1 MTGDWTTQPGERL
14 TRAQL
19 AARYGGNPRA
29 GRIMASDTTANVLL
43 FSDPVERGRPWE
55 LHDGPASDG
64 TAWSFTGRGP
74 VGDQRLPANR
84 ALWDH
89 LAQGRALRLFLSEG
103 FVPGTRAEVQR
114 YVGEFRVDPDT
125 PYRREREAD
134 RDGVA
139 RWVLVF
145 RLLPVEPIRHPA
157 GRRRAAPAGAPASDV
172 VVARSCNVVAHLDDD
187 LLFLNPALQVDL
199 DNGWGVRTIVL
210 TAGDAGIAEDY
221 WLGREDGLRAAYAHM
236 AGVAD
241 DWESV
246 DAGVPGRGVTVESLV
261 EAPDVQLVFLR
272 LPDGNIDGS
281 GFPSTGRVSLQRLW
295 TGNAAS
301 CTTVDGGETYT
312 AEELVSTLV
321 TLMGDPEPPLVRM
334 LDFVG
339 HFGAGDHSDHH
350 ASAYFALAAT
360 REAGLN
366 RRVGHRGY
374 PISPLPQNVGA
385 SLTARKRDTF
395 LAYAAHDPQVPLAA
409 PDLGD
414 YGPWLARRYT
424 CGTGNIAALAS
435 VTASSANAATGQV
448 AARAVDGWAL
458 GDDDAAH
465 EWATVGGGAGNWLQL
480 EWPTPHTVR
489 RVVLYDRANPDDH
502 VLAGSIVLPDGRT
515 FPTGPLGG
523 RHEPTT
529 VELPDVEVTAL
540 TFVVD
545 EVADTTENVGLAEIE
560 VLETN
565 LAPDAVASAS
575 SENQLT
581 GQFARRAVDGVAAGY
596 PEAPQREWVT
606 LGGGVGSWL
615 QLSWAAPRLVRRVV
629 LHDRPNGDDR
639 ITAARLSF
647 SDGSA
652 IDVPD
657 LPDDP
662 TVVEFDPRVVTWLVL
677 TVTGVSPETRNV
689 GLAEIRVE
697 GS

>member
-1 MTGDWTTQPGERL
+1 MTGDWKTQPGERL

-29 GRIMASDTTANVLL
+29 GRIMASDATANVLL
-43 FSDPVERGRPWE
+43 FADPVERSRPWE
-55 LHDGPASDG
+55 FNDGPTADG
-64 TAWSFTGRGP
+64 SAWAFTGRGP

-89 LAQGRALRLFLSEG
+89 LAQGRALRLFVSEG
-103 FVPGTRAEVQR
+103 FVPGTRAEAQR
-114 YVGEFRVDPDT
+114 YIGEFRIDPAM
-125 PYRREREAD
+125 PYRRERAVD
-134 RDGVA
+134 RHGLV

-145 RLLPVEPIRHPA
+145 RLLPVGRDLPPGGRPRAAGARPRPA
-157 GRRRAAPAGAPASDV
+157 GPRPRAADVPASASEV
-172 VVARSCNVVAHLDDD
+172 RLPRSCNIVAHLDDD

-210 TAGDAGIAEDY
+210 TAGDAGLAEEY

-236 AGVAD
+236 AGMSD
-241 DWESV
+241 DWVAV

-261 EAPDVQLVFLR
+261 GNPAVQLVFLR

-281 GFPSTGRVSLQRLW
+281 GFSSTGRVSLQQLW
-295 TGNAAS
+295 TGNTAS
-301 CTTVDGGETYT
+301 CTTVDVGETYT
-312 AEELVSTLV
+312 AAELVSALV
-321 TLMGDPEPPLVRM
+321 ALLGDPEPAVVRM

-339 HFGAGDHSDHH
+339 HFGDGDHSDHH

-374 PISPLPQNVGA
+374 PIARLPQNVGA
-385 SLTARKRDTF
+385 SLVARKRATF

-458 GDDDAAH
+458 GDDDATH
-465 EWATVGGGAGNWLQL
+465 EWATLGGGADSWLAL
-480 EWPTPHTVR
+480 AWPTSHTVR

-502 VLAGSIVLPDGRT
+502 VLAGRVVLPDGQE
-515 FPTGPLGG
+515 FPTGALGG
-523 RHEPTT
+523 RYEPTT
-529 VELPDVEVTAL
+529 VELPDVDVTAL
-540 TFVVD
+540 RFVVD
-545 EVADTTENVGLAEIE
+545 EVAETTGNVGLAEIE
-560 VLETN
+560 VLEAN

-575 SENQLT
+575 SENQVT
-581 GQFARRAVDGVAAGY
+581 GQVARCAVDGVAAGY
-596 PEAPQREWVT
+596 PEDPQREWAT
-606 LGGGVGSWL
+606 LGGGVGI
-615 QLSWAAPRLVRRVV
+615 A
-629 LHDRPNGDDR
+629 
-639 ITAARLSF
+639 
-647 SDGSA
+647 
-652 IDVPD
+652 
-657 LPDDP
+657 
-662 TVVEFDPRVVTWLVL
+662 PRVVSWLVL
-677 TVTGVSPETRNV
+677 TVTGVSPTTRNV